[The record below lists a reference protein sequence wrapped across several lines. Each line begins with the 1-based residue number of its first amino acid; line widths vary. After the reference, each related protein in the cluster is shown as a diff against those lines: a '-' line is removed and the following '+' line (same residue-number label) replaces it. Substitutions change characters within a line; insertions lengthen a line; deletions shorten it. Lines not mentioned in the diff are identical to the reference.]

1 MSSQIEKVLLLD
13 GVDPCCA
20 EELTKSGIQVTVKG
34 KQTVPQL
41 LEAVK
46 EYDAIVVRSATK
58 VTAEV
63 FAAPGSRLK
72 LVGRAG
78 TGVDN
83 IDVQAATRKG
93 VIVMNTPGGN
103 TLSAAEHTCVLI
115 CSLSRSV
122 PQACASLKQ
131 GKWDR
136 KTFLGNELSGKTLAI
151 IGLGRIGR
159 EVSTRM
165 KAFGMTIIGYDPM
178 VPTEVAQTWGI
189 ESLPLEKIWP
199 RADYITVHVPLIP
212 VTRNLINDQVFA
224 ACKPGVRILNVA
236 RGGIIDEAALLRAL
250 ESGQCGGA
258 GLDVFLEEPPT
269 DFTLCQHPNVICT
282 PHLGA
287 NTKEAQT
294 RVALEIAQQMVDMIQ
309 GRPLVGVIN
318 APALSSAMN
327 DTARPWIQLA
337 ESLGYLAKSI
347 AQPQDSPALTVQ
359 VTLYGSEVSTMKSF
373 IGSAIAV
380 GMMRGVTP
388 NGINLINAPL
398 LAQEAGITL
407 KVEAA
412 DAAAQV
418 PIASA
423 GSDAIHLRVSVAK
436 GLNTHTLVGSSTGG
450 LPTLYALDGAVW
462 ESGLTLGRNMLFFR
476 AALTASPLANIATQ
490 LVATQAAL
498 VSLLSSAPSS
508 KEVWH
513 VARTEAE
520 VNFQDATIPNTQL
533 IAQLMF

>member
-1 MSSQIEKVLLLD
+1 
-13 GVDPCCA
+13 
-20 EELTKSGIQVTVKG
+20 
-34 KQTVPQL
+34 
-41 LEAVK
+41 
-46 EYDAIVVRSATK
+46 
-58 VTAEV
+58 
-63 FAAPGSRLK
+63 
-72 LVGRAG
+72 
-78 TGVDN
+78 
-83 IDVQAATRKG
+83 
-93 VIVMNTPGGN
+93 
-103 TLSAAEHTCVLI
+103 
-115 CSLSRSV
+115 
-122 PQACASLKQ
+122 
-131 GKWDR
+131 
-136 KTFLGNELSGKTLAI
+136 
-151 IGLGRIGR
+151 
-159 EVSTRM
+159 
-165 KAFGMTIIGYDPM
+165 
-178 VPTEVAQTWGI
+178 
-189 ESLPLEKIWP
+189 
-199 RADYITVHVPLIP
+199 
-212 VTRNLINDQVFA
+212 
-224 ACKPGVRILNVA
+224 
-236 RGGIIDEAALLRAL
+236 
-250 ESGQCGGA
+250 
-258 GLDVFLEEPPT
+258 
-269 DFTLCQHPNVICT
+269 
-282 PHLGA
+282 
-287 NTKEAQT
+287 
-294 RVALEIAQQMVDMIQ
+294 
-309 GRPLVGVIN
+309 
-318 APALSSAMN
+318 
-327 DTARPWIQLA
+327 
-337 ESLGYLAKSI
+337 
-347 AQPQDSPALTVQ
+347 
-359 VTLYGSEVSTMKSF
+359 MKSF

>member
-13 GVDPCCA
+13 GVDPICA
-20 EELTKSGIQVTVKG
+20 EELTKSGLQVTVKG
-34 KQTVPQL
+34 KQTTEQL
-41 LEAVK
+41 LELVK
-46 EYDAIVVRSATK
+46 QYDAIVVRSATK

-63 FAAPGSRLK
+63 LAAPGSRLK

-122 PQACASLKQ
+122 PQACQSLKQ

-136 KTFLGNELSGKTLAI
+136 KTFLGNELFGKTLAI

-165 KAFGMTIIGYDPM
+165 KAFGMNVIGYDPM
-178 VPTEVAQTWGI
+178 VPAEIAQSWGI
-189 ESLPLEKIWP
+189 EFQPLDQIWAN
-199 RADYITVHVPLIP
+199 ADYITVHVPLIP
-212 VTRNLINDQVFA
+212 ATRNLINEKVFA

-236 RGGIIDEAALLRAL
+236 RGGIIDETALLQAL
-250 ESGQCGGA
+250 ESGKCGGA
-258 GLDVFLEEPPT
+258 ALDVFLEEPPT
-269 DFTLCQHPNVICT
+269 DFTLCQHPKIICT

-287 NTKEAQT
+287 NTVEAQK

-318 APALSSAMN
+318 APALSSAMSESS
-327 DTARPWIQLA
+327 RPWIQLA
-337 ESLGYLAKSI
+337 ESLGYLARNLSQS
-347 AQPQDSPALTVQ
+347 ADSPAITVQ
-359 VTLYGSEVSTMKSF
+359 VTLYGSELLAMKSF
-373 IGSAIAV
+373 IGSAVAV

-388 NGINLINAPL
+388 NGINLVNAPL
-398 LAQEAGITL
+398 LAKESGITL
-407 KVEAA
+407 SVEAA
-412 DAAAQV
+412 EEGVQFPV
-418 PIASA
+418 TSV
-423 GSDAIHLRVSVAK
+423 GSDAVQLRVTV
-436 GLNTHTLVGSSTGG
+436 GLNIHTLVGSSSGG
-450 LPTLYALDGAVW
+450 LPTLYALDGAIW

-476 AALTASPLANIATQ
+476 AAKAASPLANIATQ

-513 VARTEAE
+513 VARTEE
-520 VNFQDATIPNTQL
+520 NVTFPQTTIPNTQL
-533 IAQLMF
+533 VAQLMF